1 MQQGHQSDPR
11 VLGRRTLQ
19 QDHRRLAELLRP
31 GLSVLDAGC
40 GTGAITAGIAAAVG
54 SSGQVLGIDRDASLL
69 EIARAEYRGWPHLR
83 FETAD
88 LLTLRV
94 EAEFDIATAARL
106 IQWIS
111 EPAEAIRALSGTVKP
126 GGLVVALDYNHEFN
140 AWTPEPPVE
149 FRRFYRAFL
158 DWRADNG
165 WDNLMADHLPA
176 LFEAA
181 GLKEIT
187 SHDCDEISKRGEAEF
202 VSTSAI
208 WLHVVQSLGP
218 KIPMSETDLRSA
230 EAAYREYG
238 ETRLNTQRLCLKTI
252 VGRRAG

>member
-1 MQQGHQSDPR
+1 M
-11 VLGRRTLQ
+11 
-19 QDHRRLAELLRP
+19 
-31 GLSVLDAGC
+31 
-40 GTGAITAGIAAAVG
+40 
-54 SSGQVLGIDRDASLL
+54 
-69 EIARAEYRGWPHLR
+69 
-83 FETAD
+83 
-88 LLTLRV
+88 
-94 EAEFDIATAARL
+94 TAARL